1 MAKRVREE
9 ATHTNAAAKAIA
21 RGMNLDEIRE
31 LVKIVEESG
40 IVDLEVTQRGSKV
53 RISKYSSQAP
63 SHPQVSHFLV
73 PGQAQHQP
81 LPAPANTAHSASATP
96 AASAVPAGSKNQVEI
111 KSPMVGTFYRA
122 PAPDAEPYVSAG
134 DTISKGHVLCIIEA
148 MKLMNEIEADFACR
162 VVEVLVENAQP
173 VEYNQP
179 LFLVEKL

>member
-9 ATHTNAAAKAIA
+9 AKNSSAVFKTAPS
-21 RGMNLDEIRE
+21 GMNLDEIRE

-53 RISKYSSQAP
+53 RISKYSSHAP

-81 LPAPANTAHSASATP
+81 SPTP
-96 AASAVPAGSKNQVEI
+96 AAPTAPTTPAANAAPASSKNFVEI

-179 LFLVEKL
+179 LFRVEKL

>member
-9 ATHTNAAAKAIA
+9 ATHTNAAAKAVA

-53 RISKYSSQAP
+53 RISKYPSHAP

-73 PGQAQHQP
+73 PGQTQHQP
-81 LPAPANTAHSASATP
+81 PTSAAPTAPATP
-96 AASAVPAGSKNQVEI
+96 ATNEAPASSKNLAEI
-111 KSPMVGTFYRA
+111 KSPMVGTFYRS
-122 PAPDAEPYVSAG
+122 PAPDAEPYVNAG

-179 LFLVEKL
+179 LFRVEKL

>member
-53 RISKYSSQAP
+53 RISKYSSHAP
-63 SHPQVSHFLV
+63 SHPQVSHFLA
-73 PGQAQHQP
+73 PGQTQHQP
-81 LPAPANTAHSASATP
+81 PTPAAPTAPATP
-96 AASAVPAGSKNQVEI
+96 ATNDAPASSKNLAEI

-179 LFLVEKL
+179 LFRVEKL

>member
-1 MAKRVREE
+1 M
-9 ATHTNAAAKAIA
+9 NAANKAA
-21 RGMNLDEIRE
+21 ASGMNLDEIRE

-40 IVDLEVTQRGSKV
+40 IVDLEVTHRGSKV
-53 RISKYSSQAP
+53 RISKYSSHAP
-63 SHPQVSHFLV
+63 SHPQTNHFFV
-73 PGQAQHQP
+73 PGQAHHQP
-81 LPAPANTAHSASATP
+81 LSAPAHATASAPSTP
-96 AASAVPAGSKNQVEI
+96 AASAAPASQKNLVEI

-122 PAPDAEPYVSAG
+122 PAPDAEPYVNPG

-179 LFLVEKL
+179 LFRVEKL